1 MSNALPWDT
10 TILEGDPYKIGQ
22 RELIPIAKMQSIFRR
37 QVTFGTNNSSG
48 YGGGLIWL
56 KPVAVIE
63 RGPDGSEHRIAIT
76 DRTGMATKG
85 MLIGA
90 AVLPLVYAIVAG
102 LAFIVRRQRSTP

>member
-1 MSNALPWDT
+1 MRKTRPWDT
-10 TILEGDPYKIGQ
+10 TILEGDPYQIGQ
-22 RELIPIAKMQSIFRR
+22 RELTPVVKMQSIFRR

-56 KPVAVIE
+56 KPVAVIV
-63 RGPDGSEHRIAIT
+63 RGPDGSENRMAIT

-90 AVLPLVYAIVAG
+90 AVLPLVYVIVAG
-102 LAFIVRRQRSTP
+102 LASIVRRQRSTP